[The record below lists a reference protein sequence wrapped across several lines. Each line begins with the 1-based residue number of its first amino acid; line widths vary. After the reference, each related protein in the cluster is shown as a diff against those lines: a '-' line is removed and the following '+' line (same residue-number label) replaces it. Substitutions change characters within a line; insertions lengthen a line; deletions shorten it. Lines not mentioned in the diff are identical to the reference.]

1 MYLDTAMIVGI
12 TIALGVSLVM
22 LFILTYANVKLIEE
36 NRYLRRRLI
45 AWRKSCQNHVEV
57 PF

>member
-22 LFILTYANVKLIEE
+22 LLILAYANTKLIEE
-36 NRYLRRRLI
+36 NRYLRRRLQ

>member
-1 MYLDTAMIVGI
+1 MYLDTLTIIGI
-12 TIALGVSLVM
+12 TIALGASLVM
-22 LFILTYANVKLIEE
+22 LFILAYANAKLIEE
-36 NRYLRRRLI
+36 NRYLRRRLQ

>member
-1 MYLDTAMIVGI
+1 MYLDKALVVTT
-12 TIALGVSLVM
+12 TIALGVSLV
-22 LFILTYANVKLIEE
+22 LIIVLAYANTVLIQE
-36 NRYLRRRLI
+36 NRFLKQRLR